1 LIEGS
6 LISTGSGLL
15 RELKLTPPWVFA
27 HPGSLNSIGSCW
39 KLNDEGVIA
48 VDKEKIIKENKITIE
63 DVLSANGYREKD
75 MDFWGHVE
83 YISQWENEET
93 NEAIQ
98 LHYFKE

>member
-1 LIEGS
+1 ME
-6 LISTGSGLL
+6 
-15 RELKLTPPWVFA
+15 E
-27 HPGSLNSIGSCW
+27 
-39 KLNDEGVIA
+39 VIA

-75 MDFWGHVE
+75 MDFWNHAE

-98 LHYFKE
+98 LHYFKG